1 MLHQQIMSHCLSIDI
16 TLNRMIICT
25 QCLPCFVLSVL
36 LVVVVKIHFVEQ
48 AQVAGRKQ
56 SRLAN
61 RAVGPAY
68 YVLCL
73 LLALAL
79 PRGFFYKIT

>member
-1 MLHQQIMSHCLSIDI
+1 MLHQQIMSLCLTIDI
-16 TLNRMIICT
+16 TLNRMINGMHR
-25 QCLPCFVLSVL
+25 LPCFVLSVL
-36 LVVVVKIHFVEQ
+36 LVVVVKVHFVEQ
-48 AQVAGRKQ
+48 AQVVGTKQ
-56 SRLAN
+56 SRQAN

-79 PRGFFYKIT
+79 PRGFFTN